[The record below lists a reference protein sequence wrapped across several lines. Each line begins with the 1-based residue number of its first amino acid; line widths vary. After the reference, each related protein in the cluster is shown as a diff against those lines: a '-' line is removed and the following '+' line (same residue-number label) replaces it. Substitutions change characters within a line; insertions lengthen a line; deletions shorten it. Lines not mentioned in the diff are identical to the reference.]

1 MIRTNIQRLFII
13 FLNQKIVNNFIKYI
27 LRNAFRLRIS
37 WALVLFYS
45 IIIKVVKPKNG
56 SVPLNKP
63 TILALT
69 PFRFRGDLNILS
81 DSRQYRVLGLPDKWE
96 VILLRVFWPSNI
108 SEIRSEQYYRTS
120 GNDKDV
126 RFQNNLRKSLKLFL
140 LSLYSKLKVDCV
152 ISAGVHYETDIK
164 LGLVSEEIGVPYIVF
179 HREGIYMPRALEALE
194 NEYRNLGKFVGT
206 HIVVHNE
213 DIKATL
219 IKSAFAGPDEVSVL
233 GCLRMDNF
241 IRRIQLSNIN
251 YCSTVLPNN
260 KKVVTLFS
268 FTHGSVA
275 VGVNNAIRHFSKE
288 RNEGFIKLF
297 EHVHASIAQLAIQNK
312 DVEFVIKLKWGGE
325 WAEEIEC
332 VLRKNNMDIS
342 KIKNLQI
349 MIDIDAHDLIL
360 RSDIICG
367 FSSTTLLESA
377 IAGKPVIIPYFD
389 EALKKEYTDF
399 VEFKDS
405 FHLFNVAYSIKEFE
419 RLIVECLRSPIKISE
434 SQMNG
439 RYALFE
445 KYVSRMSGNA
455 LDKYVETVNN
465 AIKT

>member
-1 MIRTNIQRLFII
+1 MVR
-13 FLNQKIVNNFIKYI
+13 KVVNNCIKYI

-45 IIIKVVKPKNG
+45 NIIKVVKPKNG
-56 SVPLNKP
+56 SVPLDKP

-69 PFRFRGDLNILS
+69 PFRFRGDLNVLS
-81 DSRQYRVLGLPDKWE
+81 DSRQYRVLELPDKWQ

-108 SEIRSEQYYRTS
+108 IEIRSEQYYRTS

-126 RFQNNLRKSLKLFL
+126 RFQNNLRESLKLFL
-140 LSLYSKLKVDCV
+140 LSLYSNLKVDCV
-152 ISAGVHYETDIK
+152 ISAGVHYKIDTK
-164 LGLVSEEIGVPYIVF
+164 WGLASEEIGVPYIVL
-179 HREGIYMPRALEALE
+179 HREGIYMHRALEALE
-194 NEYRNLGKFVGT
+194 NLYRGLGKFAGT

-213 DIKATL
+213 DIKAAL
-219 IKSAFAGPDEVSVL
+219 IKSAFAGPDEISVL

-241 IRRIQLSNIN
+241 IRRIQLSNTN
-251 YCSTVLPNN
+251 YCSTVLSNN

-268 FTHGSVA
+268 FTVGSVG
-275 VGVNNAIRHFSKE
+275 VGVVTNVMQFSKE
-288 RNEGFIKLF
+288 RIEGFVKLF
-297 EHVHASIAQLAIQNK
+297 EHVHASIAKLAIQNK

-325 WAEEIEC
+325 WVEEIEY

-342 KIKNLQI
+342 KIKNLHI

-377 IAGKPVIIPYFD
+377 IAGKPVIIPHFD
-389 EALKKEYTDF
+389 EALKKEYTDL

-405 FHLFNVAYSIKEFE
+405 YHLFNVAYSVKEFE
-419 RLIVECLRSPIKISE
+419 KLIVECLRNPIKISE

-439 RYALFE
+439 RYAIFE
-445 KYVSRMSGNA
+445 KYVSSMSGNA
-455 LDKYVETVNN
+455 LDKYVKTVNN

>member
-1 MIRTNIQRLFII
+1 MVK
-13 FLNQKIVNNFIKYI
+13 KIVNSSIKY
-27 LRNAFRLRIS
+27 LLANAFRLRIS
-37 WALVLFYS
+37 WALVLLYS
-45 IIIKVVKPKNG
+45 NIIKVVKPKNG
-56 SVPLNKP
+56 SVPLDKP
-63 TILALT
+63 TILALS
-69 PFRFRGDLNILS
+69 PYRFRGDLNILS
-81 DSRQYRVLGLPDKWE
+81 DSRQFRVLELPAKWQKK
-96 VILLRVFWPSNI
+96 LLRIFWPSNI
-108 SEIRSEQYYRTS
+108 REIRSEQYCRTS
-120 GNDKDV
+120 DNDKDV
-126 RFQNNLRKSLKLFL
+126 RYQNNLRKFLKLFL
-140 LSLYSKLKVDCV
+140 LSLYSNLKVDCV
-152 ISAGVHYETDIK
+152 ISAGVHYNVDTK
-164 LGLVSEEIGVPYIVF
+164 WGLVSEEIGVPYIVF
-179 HREGIYMPRALEALE
+179 HREAIFMPKSMEAMEYM
-194 NEYRNLGKFVGT
+194 YRDLGKFAGS
-206 HIVVHNE
+206 HIIAHNE
-213 DIKATL
+213 DMKAVFIKTG
-219 IKSAFAGPDEVSVL
+219 FAGPDEISVL
-233 GCLRMDNF
+233 GCLRMDDL

-251 YCSTVLPNN
+251 NCNTVRLNN

-268 FTHGSVA
+268 FSHGSVL
-275 VGVNNAIRHFSKE
+275 VGPIVNGQPSLKHFSKE
-288 RNEGFIKLF
+288 RSKGFIELF

-312 DVEFVIKLKWGGE
+312 DVEFVIKPKWGGE
-325 WAEEIEC
+325 WVEEIEY

-342 KIKNLQI
+342 KIKNLHI
-349 MIDIDAHDLIL
+349 MIGVDAHDLIL